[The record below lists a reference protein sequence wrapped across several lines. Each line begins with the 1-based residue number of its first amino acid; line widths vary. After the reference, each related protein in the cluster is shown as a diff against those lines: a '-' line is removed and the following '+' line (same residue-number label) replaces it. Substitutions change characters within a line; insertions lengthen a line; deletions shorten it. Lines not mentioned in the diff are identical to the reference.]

1 MCGLLYLRL
10 TSVRSWTDLLP
21 FVASNYRHEVV
32 RMEPEGTRKDT
43 IAVLHDEMDT
53 LLFANRMYWEGRTL
67 SNESDAEYQ
76 RRQDRLELIR
86 RKLIQLD
93 IPGSRCAPHKVREEK

>member
-1 MCGLLYLRL
+1 
-10 TSVRSWTDLLP
+10 
-21 FVASNYRHEVV
+21 
-32 RMEPEGTRKDT
+32 MEPEGTRKDT
-43 IAVLHDEMDT
+43 IAVLHEEIDS

-67 SNESDAEYQ
+67 SHESHAEYR

-93 IPGSRCAPHKVREEK
+93 SPGSRCVPHTVHEGK